1 MQALRLGSKLIMVGD
16 PDQLPSV
23 GPGNVLRDLIDSDV
37 IPVIHLTEVF
47 RQAAESLIV
56 TSAHAIV
63 AGEMPDLTVRDNDFF
78 FLQKSSS
85 EAVLQTVVDL
95 CARRLPASY
104 GYSPVRDIQ
113 VISPTRLGACGTA
126 ELCRKLQEVLNPQ
139 DGRKTEQ
146 KFGPGVFREGD
157 KVMQIRNNYDIVY
170 TRDDGEQGV
179 GVYNG
184 DIGTIEMIDR
194 PSRSLHVRYD
204 DRVAEYTFDML
215 DQLELAYAVTVH
227 KSQGSEF
234 DAVVMPVSGSRSKL
248 FYRNLLYTAVTRA
261 KKLLILVGQASAVA
275 EMVHNDRKTL
285 RYTNLGKFLREAVL

>member
-1 MQALRLGSKLIMVGD
+1 MSKNSLGRELPEQVGSYRVRPYEGAYQPLPEVKPVVTRRTAGHRVPGGNKLVPTLKD
-16 PDQLPSV
+16 
-23 GPGNVLRDLIDSDV
+23 
-37 IPVIHLTEVF
+37 
-47 RQAAESLIV
+47 
-56 TSAHAIV
+56 AII
-63 AGEMPDLTVRDNDFF
+63 
-78 FLQKSSS
+78 
-85 EAVLQTVVDL
+85 
-95 CARRLPASY
+95 AS
-104 GYSPVRDIQ
+104 GLKDGMT
-113 VISPTRLGACGTA
+113 IS
-126 ELCRKLQEVLNPQ
+126 
-139 DGRKTEQ
+139 
-146 KFGPGVFREGD
+146 FHHSFREGD

-170 TRDDGEQGV
+170 TKDDGEQGV

-204 DRVAEYTFDML
+204 DRVAEYTFEML

-261 KKLLILVGQASAVA
+261 KKLLVLVGQASAVA

>member
-1 MQALRLGSKLIMVGD
+1 M
-16 PDQLPSV
+16 
-23 GPGNVLRDLIDSDV
+23 
-37 IPVIHLTEVF
+37 
-47 RQAAESLIV
+47 
-56 TSAHAIV
+56 
-63 AGEMPDLTVRDNDFF
+63 
-78 FLQKSSS
+78 
-85 EAVLQTVVDL
+85 
-95 CARRLPASY
+95 
-104 GYSPVRDIQ
+104 
-113 VISPTRLGACGTA
+113 
-126 ELCRKLQEVLNPQ
+126 
-139 DGRKTEQ
+139 
-146 KFGPGVFREGD
+146 
-157 KVMQIRNNYDIVY
+157 MQIRNNYDIVY

-261 KKLLILVGQASAVA
+261 KKLLILVGQASVVA

>member
-1 MQALRLGSKLIMVGD
+1 M
-16 PDQLPSV
+16 
-23 GPGNVLRDLIDSDV
+23 
-37 IPVIHLTEVF
+37 
-47 RQAAESLIV
+47 
-56 TSAHAIV
+56 
-63 AGEMPDLTVRDNDFF
+63 
-78 FLQKSSS
+78 
-85 EAVLQTVVDL
+85 
-95 CARRLPASY
+95 
-104 GYSPVRDIQ
+104 
-113 VISPTRLGACGTA
+113 
-126 ELCRKLQEVLNPQ
+126 
-139 DGRKTEQ
+139 
-146 KFGPGVFREGD
+146 
-157 KVMQIRNNYDIVY
+157 MQIRNNYDIVY